1 MGRIRFKKIIIG
13 CSIAVILCIGSLFV
27 PLPIEDFSKQ
37 SVQSLRVVDRNGV
50 LLREFLNDN
59 EGRGIWKPLEEIS
72 PFARAAVISI
82 EDKRFY
88 SHFGVDPIAVGRAV
102 IENIRSFRF
111 KSGGSTITQQV
122 VRNVYHFPRTLPYK
136 VVEMWYALRLE
147 RMMTKEEIIEQ
158 YLNRVPFGNQLF
170 GVEAASRWYFE
181 KPAQALSPAEAAFL
195 MALPNSPSLLNPY
208 KNADAA
214 SVRKRTVLNRMI
226 SQNVLLREEYE
237 RALAQPIQII
247 SPGSHFKAPHA
258 VNMAIASQ
266 HDTTNRMI
274 VTTVDFSMH
283 EQVQRLM
290 KAHLKKLQSKN
301 VNNAAAIVIDN
312 ATMEIRVLVGSS
324 DFFDDKNEG
333 EVNGATALRQPG
345 SAIKAFTYAL
355 ALEHGLTPAT
365 IIPDIPTAIPD
376 HHGDYVPENYD
387 KHYHGPVRARTALA
401 CSYNVPAV
409 RVLQMVGKSALL
421 NKLRDVG
428 SSSLTNDAEF
438 YGYGLTLGNAEVSL
452 LQLTTAYAAFANKGM
467 WKSSTLTERN
477 DSFSEAKR
485 VFDEK
490 TTFMLTDML
499 SDPVARR
506 PAFGGNFRFPF
517 QCAVKTG
524 TTKDYKDNWTVGF
537 TTRYTVGVWVGNFNG
552 KEMRRVSGVSGA
564 GPIFTDIMMFLHS
577 SPFGMPPKDFEI
589 PNGIEQH
596 SICTR
601 SGKLPTDLCPKT
613 IHDWFVKG
621 NVPQEKC
628 EIHKEYFVKN
638 DRSEPVRQLFE
649 IFPREYRQWVIS
661 EGIPDP
667 PPDAVPA
674 SVQRADVLTK
684 LAITSPNNGDL
695 FAIDPVLR
703 SEFQTITISGF
714 IPETFQDVKLKVNDR
729 NEIPFSSQGYQWKL
743 EKGISKFQ
751 LVGKNNNRRVVSN
764 RVYITVE

>member
-1 MGRIRFKKIIIG
+1 MGRIRFKKIIGG
-13 CSIAVILCIGSLFV
+13 CSFVVILSIGSLFV
-27 PLPIEDFSKQ
+27 PLPKEDFSKH
-37 SVQSLRVVDRNGV
+37 SVQSIRVLDRNGV
-50 LLREFLNDN
+50 ILREFLNDR
-59 EGRGIWKPLEEIS
+59 EGRGIWKSLDEIS
-72 PFARAAVISI
+72 PYARTAAIAI

-88 SHFGVDPIAVGRAV
+88 THSGIDPISIGRAV
-102 IENIRSFRF
+102 VENLRSFRF

-170 GVEAASRWYFE
+170 GIEAASRWYFE
-181 KPAQALSPAEAAFL
+181 KPARALSPAEAAFL
-195 MALPNSPSLLNPY
+195 LALPNSPSLLNPH
-208 KNADAA
+208 KNAEAA
-214 SVRKRTVLNRMI
+214 SDRQHTVLNRMI
-226 SQNVLLREEYE
+226 GQNMLSSEEYE
-237 RALAQPIQII
+237 RALAQPIQVI
-247 SPGSHFKAPHA
+247 SPESHFKAPHA
-258 VNMAIASQ
+258 VEMAIATQS
-266 HDTTNRMI
+266 DTNNRMI
-274 VTTVDFSMH
+274 VTTIDYSLH
-283 EQVQRLM
+283 EQIRRMVN
-290 KAHLKKLQSKN
+290 AHLKKLQSKN

-312 ATMEIRVLVGSS
+312 ATMEIRVLVGSA
-324 DFFDDKNEG
+324 DFFDEKNEG

-428 SSSLTNDAEF
+428 CSSLKNDAEF

-452 LQLTTAYAAFANKGM
+452 LQLTTAYASFANKGI
-467 WKSSTLTERN
+467 WKSFSLFVQKDSLTE
-477 DSFSEAKR
+477 SKR

-490 TTFMLTDML
+490 TAFILADML
-499 SDPVARR
+499 NDPAARR

-564 GPIFTDIMMFLHS
+564 GPIFTDIMMFLHTP
-577 SPFGMPPKDFEI
+577 PFGQAPDDFEI
-589 PNGIEQH
+589 PNGVKRHE
-596 SICTR
+596 ICAR
-601 SGKLPTDLCPKT
+601 SGKLPTILCPKT
-613 IHDWFVKG
+613 IRDWFVKE
-621 NVPQEKC
+621 NVPKEKC
-628 EIHKEYFVKN
+628 NIHKEYFVKN
-638 DRSEPVRQLFE
+638 GRNETVRQVFE
-649 IFPREYRQWVIS
+649 VFPREYQQWMIN
-661 EGIPDP
+661 EGIPNP
-667 PPDAVPA
+667 PVDAVPV
-674 SVQRADVLTK
+674 STKRIDTHFK

-695 FAIDPVLR
+695 FAVDPVLR

-714 IPETFQDVKLKVNDR
+714 IPEKIQDVKLKVNDCT
-729 NEIPFSSQGYQWKL
+729 EIPFSSQGVQWKL
-743 EKGISKFQ
+743 EKGTFRFQ
-751 LVGKNNNRRVVSN
+751 LVATKNNSRIASN
-764 RVYITVE
+764 SVFITVE